1 MCSEAKALNREM
13 MISECMRKLTQPK
26 YTYMSKYEMEN
37 ILSQYFHPDPSSI
50 VKAMSE
56 ALARVATGE
65 PTGAEETQEH
75 DAIMCLKLMPYLLN
89 TLNTIRQ
96 VILFFAKF
104 HFIKQ

>member
-1 MCSEAKALNREM
+1 MDMKWKIHCTFL
-13 MISECMRKLTQPK
+13 
-26 YTYMSKYEMEN
+26 
-37 ILSQYFHPDPSSI
+37 QYFHPDPSSI

-65 PTGAEETQEH
+65 PTGAEDAAEP
-75 DAIMCLKLMPYLLN
+75 DAIMCLKLTPYLLN

-104 HFIKQ
+104 HFIKH